1 MVAILA
7 WALMVVA
14 VTSDGKGGTDLQ
26 RQVVE
31 EVDRYSRFPSDC
43 TVTLLVYSF
52 SDTMPI

>member
-1 MVAILA
+1 
-7 WALMVVA
+7 MVVA

-31 EVDRYSRFPSDC
+31 EVDRCSRFPSDC

-52 SDTMPI
+52 SDSVPV